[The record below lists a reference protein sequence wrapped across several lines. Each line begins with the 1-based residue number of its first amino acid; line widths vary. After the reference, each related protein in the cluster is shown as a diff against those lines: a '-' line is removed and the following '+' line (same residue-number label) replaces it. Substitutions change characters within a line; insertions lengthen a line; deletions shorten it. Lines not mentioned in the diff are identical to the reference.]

1 MQDNKADLIIN
12 YYVDDILE
20 KVMNIL
26 EIEIPTYNEADN
38 PMLLAE
44 TSIIDWTIQRKDVL
58 ALEKIFKAK
67 CKGVKKK
74 RVLIKNKRN
83 SLELVNGVKQESEA
97 KPKLRKL
104 SMKDDVKENEEL
116 CEIKTEITE
125 QRLKEENVNDEKT
138 VI

>member
-97 KPKLRKL
+97 KLKLRKL
-104 SMKDDVKENEEL
+104 SMKDDVKENEEV